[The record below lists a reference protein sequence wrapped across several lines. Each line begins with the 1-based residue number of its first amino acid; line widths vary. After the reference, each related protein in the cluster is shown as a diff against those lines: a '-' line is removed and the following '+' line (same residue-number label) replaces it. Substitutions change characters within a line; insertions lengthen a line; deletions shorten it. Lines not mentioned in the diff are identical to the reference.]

1 MSENNIE
8 NQIESLTQEL
18 SSDDIKLDVPLR
30 GPVMPN
36 QEQRVDLADG
46 TLTFEYARWTDA
58 TRTMVQAAY
67 FDSEGWGRIE
77 NFAARPDEGSLFI
90 KLIDVF
96 SIEDIDEMSN
106 YFWDNERKFTQQI
119 EELEAWKKDGKFYE
133 YEDWRKSGELQQFLD
148 FKESGQLEEFRIWK
162 EKGHEYKELADRV
175 DKFGLSDVTLEEL
188 EEFRLW
194 KVNGGVLPDL
204 DTVIVDNDDEEDYS
218 NFFNNLN
225 ELQDFEEDVELPEFV
240 EEQIAEA
247 LDEEIE
253 EEKEVEV
260 QIVEKVV
267 ERIEEIPVEVPTISI
282 EHMTQHYSSEDLFRM
297 KIEVFD
303 IPAVRDA
310 PAELKTRIRKAKTPV
325 ELFAVIHEANVISDN
340 G

>member
-1 MSENNIE
+1 MSEIE
-8 NQIESLTQEL
+8 NQIESLTKNL
-18 SSDDIKLDVPLR
+18 SADDIKLDVPLR

-36 QEQRVDLADG
+36 QEARADLADG

-77 NFAARPDEGSLFI
+77 NFAARPDQGSLFI

-106 YFWDNERKFTQQI
+106 YFWDNEKNFTRQI

-133 YEDWRKSGELQQFLD
+133 FEDWKKTGELQQFLD

-162 EKGHEYKELADRV
+162 EKGDDYKEIADRV
-175 DKFGLSDVTLEEL
+175 DRFGLSDVTIEEL
-188 EEFRLW
+188 NEFRVW
-194 KVNGGVLPDL
+194 KENGGVLPDL
-204 DTVIVDNDDEEDYS
+204 DTIIIDENDDEEDYS

-225 ELQDFEEDVELPEFV
+225 DLQDFEEDVELPEFV
-240 EEQIAEA
+240 DEQIAEA
-247 LDEEIE
+247 LNEEPKE
-253 EEKEVEV
+253 EEKEVEQKV
-260 QIVEKVV
+260 VERVV

-282 EHMTQHYSSEDLFRM
+282 EHMTQHYSGEDLFRM

-325 ELFAVIHEANVISDN
+325 ELFAIIHEANVISDN

>member
-1 MSENNIE
+1 MSEIE
-8 NQIESLTQEL
+8 NQIESLTQNL
-18 SSDDIKLDVPLR
+18 SADDIKLDVPLR

-36 QEQRVDLADG
+36 QEVRADLADG

-106 YFWDNERKFTQQI
+106 YFWDNERNFTRQI

-133 YEDWRKSGELQQFLD
+133 FEDWKKTGELQQFLD
-148 FKESGQLEEFRIWK
+148 FKESGQLEEFRVWK
-162 EKGHEYKELADRV
+162 EKGEDYKEIADRV

-218 NFFNNLN
+218 SFFNNLN
-225 ELQDFEEDVELPEFV
+225 ELQDFEEDVELPEIVEQQLADTLNEETEKEIVV
-240 EEQIAEA
+240 EE
-247 LDEEIE
+247 
-253 EEKEVEV
+253 KVVER
-260 QIVEKVV
+260 VV

-282 EHMTQHYSSEDLFRM
+282 EHMTQHYSAEDLFRM

-310 PAELKTRIRKAKTPV
+310 PAELKIRIRKAKTPV